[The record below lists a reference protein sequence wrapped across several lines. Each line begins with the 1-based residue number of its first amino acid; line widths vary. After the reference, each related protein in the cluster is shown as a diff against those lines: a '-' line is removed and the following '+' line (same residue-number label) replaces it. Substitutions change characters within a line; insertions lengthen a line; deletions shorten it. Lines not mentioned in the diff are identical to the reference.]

1 MAKIKKKTTRTIMSP
16 EEEIK
21 SITHSVS
28 DLYQAYQQQVN
39 VAVTVVAL
47 TLIVAGGYSFVQ
59 AGNEKKAGQLL
70 ASAYESYS
78 PGGGVPANY
87 PMALQ
92 KFQEVVKQYGGTT
105 TGAIAEFYIGNTYA
119 GMGQN
124 DAALKEYD
132 AFTKKHSGDK
142 FLMAMV
148 YQRMGYAY
156 LAAGK
161 RDEAI
166 KAFGQAEALSGT
178 GAATMELAR
187 LYDGT
192 GNIPEANKKY
202 KAISTDLPS
211 TSWASEART
220 KLPPPDLGQAK
231 KPDQPAA
238 AAK

>member
-16 EEEIK
+16 EEELK
-21 SITHSVS
+21 SISHTVS
-28 DLYQAYQQQVN
+28 DYYQSYRKQAN
-39 VAVTVVAL
+39 VVVTLVAL
-47 TLIVAGGYSFVQ
+47 VLIVAAVYSFVQ
-59 AGNEKKAGQLL
+59 AGNEKKAGQLF
-70 ASAYESYS
+70 AAAYDAYA
-78 PGGGVPANY
+78 PGGGAPANY

-92 KFQEVVKQYGGTT
+92 KFQEVVKQYSGTT

-119 GMGQN
+119 SMGQT
-124 DAALKEYD
+124 DASLKEYE
-132 AFTKKHSGDK
+132 AFTKKHSGDT
-142 FLMAMV
+142 FLLGMV

-161 RDEAI
+161 REDAV
-166 KAFGQAEALSGT
+166 KAFGQAEALSGI
-178 GAATMELAR
+178 GAATVELAR
-187 LYDGT
+187 LYDSS
-192 GNIPEANKKY
+192 GNIPEALKKY

-231 KPDQPAA
+231 KPEQPAA